1 MSHVIEVETS
11 QGPGRMVVDGVFE
24 RPSRLLVLGHGAG
37 GGIEAPDLLQLAHR
51 LPSDTSGSITV
62 ARFEQPWRTAGRK
75 VAVAPRRLDEAM
87 CEALPQLVDRLRPGT
102 LVLGGR
108 SAGARVACRTGRELG
123 AAGIVALS
131 FPLHPPGRPE
141 KSRADE
147 LLGSALP
154 ALVVQ
159 GERDPFGGPAEFAG
173 LLAEEAELQLL
184 AVAGARHELVPP
196 VRGRQEPELV
206 WAAIA
211 SRVAAF
217 VRGTAGE

>member
-1 MSHVIEVETS
+1 
-11 QGPGRMVVDGVFE
+11 
-24 RPSRLLVLGHGAG
+24 
-37 GGIEAPDLLQLAHR
+37 
-51 LPSDTSGSITV
+51 
-62 ARFEQPWRTAGRK
+62 
-75 VAVAPRRLDEAM
+75 M